1 VCRLRDVHLHR
12 LLDPWRDA
20 VSILPGSPRY
30 GRRRA
35 EDALMVD
42 TSNGHPPLDDPPLF
56 RTRIAAPLAP
66 MHSEPLVASQQV
78 SQQLAGHDIDAMDVD
93 GDWVR
98 ARGEDGYEGWI
109 HSGFLDPRG
118 VKAER
123 PETRRMSLGCRTE
136 RGGDERR
143 ALPLRAFL
151 RGDERVIEGEA
162 IDLAAAKARFPLSPD
177 AIATSARELFRG
189 TSYVWGGVT
198 PWGADCSGLVQAAF
212 ALHGRMLP
220 RDAWQQAELGQSI
233 AGDFAAL
240 RPADL
245 LFFTDRPDKRVTHVG
260 IALGAGRMVHL
271 ALGRGG
277 YATESLES
285 DDPYVVKLRQRFLF
299 SRRIIQS

>member
-1 VCRLRDVHLHR
+1 MADVT
-12 LLDPWRDA
+12 D
-20 VSILPGSPRY
+20 
-30 GRRRA
+30 
-35 EDALMVD
+35 
-42 TSNGHPPLDDPPLF
+42 GHSAQDDPPLF
-56 RTRIAAPLAP
+56 RTRVASSLAP

-78 SQQLAGHDIDAMDVD
+78 SQQLAGHDIDAMDLD

-109 HSGFLDPRG
+109 HSGFLEPRG
-118 VKAER
+118 AKADRSER
-123 PETRRMSLGCRTE
+123 RRVSLGCRTE
-136 RGGDERR
+136 RSGGDTR

-151 RGDERVIEGEA
+151 RGDERVTEGVA
-162 IDLAAAKARFPLSPD
+162 IDLAATKERFPLSPD

-198 PWGADCSGLVQAAF
+198 PWGADCSGLVQAVF

-233 AGDFAAL
+233 GGDFAAL

-260 IALGAGRMVHL
+260 IALGVGRMVHL

-285 DDPYVVKLRQRFLF
+285 DDPYVVKLRQRYLF
-299 SRRIIQS
+299 SRRII